1 MELADF
7 WRAAAS
13 PVPLVIVG
21 GGRWGRTWLS
31 VVVAARGSA
40 EGVVLAARS
49 RPDEVRTWAAARAE
63 LAGLT
68 VVPTVAEAM
77 LADRQPQAAIISS
90 RPRDHVR
97 DGIDALGHGL
107 HVLVEKP
114 LGVDPESGRTLVA
127 AARHKKRVLAVGT
140 EFAYLP
146 AFHQLS
152 AELAGA
158 GSADMTLIWEDVE
171 NEVRHGATKA
181 RHEETGLL
189 YDLLPHAF
197 SILQVFVPN
206 AGLRIGAAQESPDG
220 CQGHIEFRDD
230 RGGRHEFRCHTRATA
245 RRRWLEI
252 RTEAG
257 LASIDFSGA
266 HGGMTING
274 KPHALDPRMA
284 VMASTLRLE
293 LGAFLSQV
301 TGATDAAFPG
311 WDVSG
316 LLAVQEDL
324 KRALATPGT

>member
-1 MELADF
+1 M
-7 WRAAAS
+7 
-13 PVPLVIVG
+13 VVG

-49 RPDEVRTWAAARAE
+49 RPDEVRTWAAARSE

-68 VVPTVAEAM
+68 VVATVAEAM
-77 LADRQPQAAIISS
+77 LADKQLQAAIISS
-90 RPRDHVR
+90 RPRDHIR
-97 DGIDALGHGL
+97 DGMDALEHGL

-114 LGVDPESGRTLVA
+114 VGVDPEAGRALVA
-127 AARHKKRVLAVGT
+127 AAQHRKRILAVGT

-152 AELAGA
+152 VEFADADG
-158 GSADMTLIWEDVE
+158 ADMTLIWEDVE

-189 YDLLPHAF
+189 YDLLPHAL
-197 SILQVFVPN
+197 SIFRVFAPK
-206 AGLRIGAAQESPDG
+206 AGLKIGAAQESPDDCRG
-220 CQGHIEFRDD
+220 LIEFRDD
-230 RGGRHEFRCHTRATA
+230 RGGRHEFRCDTRATA
-245 RRRWLEI
+245 RRRLLEI
-252 RTEAG
+252 RTKSG
-257 LASIDFSGA
+257 HASVDFSGA
-266 HGGMTING
+266 HGLMTING
-274 KPHALDPRMA
+274 QPHALDPRMS

-301 TGATDAAFPG
+301 TGATDAALLG

-316 LLAVQEDL
+316 LLAVQEGL
-324 KRALATPGT
+324 KRALATAGI

>member
-1 MELADF
+1 MADF
-7 WRAAAS
+7 WRAAAL
-13 PVPLVIVG
+13 PIPLVVVG

-49 RPDEVRTWAAARAE
+49 RPDEVRTWAAARSE

-68 VVPTVAEAM
+68 VVATVAEAM
-77 LADRQPQAAIISS
+77 LADKQLQAAIISS
-90 RPRDHVR
+90 RPRDHMR
-97 DGIDALGHGL
+97 DGMDALEHGL

-114 LGVDPESGRTLVA
+114 VGVDPEAGRALVA
-127 AARHKKRVLAVGT
+127 AAQHRKRILAVGT

-152 AELAGA
+152 VEFADADG
-158 GSADMTLIWEDVE
+158 ADMTLIWEDVE

-189 YDLLPHAF
+189 YDLLPHAL
-197 SILQVFVPN
+197 SIFRVFAPK
-206 AGLRIGAAQESPDG
+206 AGLKIGAAQESPDDCRG
-220 CQGHIEFRDD
+220 LIEFRDD
-230 RGGRHEFRCHTRATA
+230 RGGRHEFRCDTRATA
-245 RRRWLEI
+245 RRRLLEI
-252 RTEAG
+252 RTKSG
-257 LASIDFSGA
+257 HASVDFSGA
-266 HGGMTING
+266 HGLMTING
-274 KPHALDPRMA
+274 QPRALDPRMS

-301 TGATDAAFPG
+301 TGATDAALLG

-316 LLAVQEDL
+316 LLAVQEGL
-324 KRALATPGT
+324 KRALATAGI

>member
-1 MELADF
+1 M
-7 WRAAAS
+7 
-13 PVPLVIVG
+13 PIPLVVVG

-49 RPDEVRTWAAARAE
+49 RPDEVRTWAAARSE

-90 RPRDHVR
+90 RPRDHIR
-97 DGIDALGHGL
+97 DGMDALEHGL

-114 LGVDPESGRTLVA
+114 VGVDPGAGRTLVA
-127 AARHKKRVLAVGT
+127 AAHHRKRILAVGT

-146 AFHQLS
+146 AFHQMS
-152 AELAGA
+152 EEFAGA
-158 GSADMTLIWEDVE
+158 DGADMTLIWEDVE

-189 YDLLPHAF
+189 YDLMPHAL
-197 SILQVFVPN
+197 SIFRVFGPN

-220 CQGHIEFRDD
+220 CRGHIEFRDD
-230 RGGRHEFRCHTRATA
+230 RGGRHEFRCDTRATA
-245 RRRWLEI
+245 RRRLLEL
-252 RTEAG
+252 RTKSG
-257 LASIDFSGA
+257 HASVDFSGA
-266 HGGMTING
+266 HGLMTING
-274 KPHALDPRMA
+274 QPRTLDPRMS
-284 VMASTLRLE
+284 VMTSTLRLE
-293 LGAFLSQV
+293 LGAFLLQV
-301 TGATDAAFPG
+301 TVAKDAALPG

-316 LLAVQEDL
+316 LLAVQADL
-324 KRALATPGT
+324 KRALAAGT